1 MLIFSNNKN
10 NMITKIIKII
20 LGLFAVCII
29 VGTIVLA
36 MNPSKSI
43 KTEEPKV
50 ETPKQEES
58 VDVKVT
64 QDQLDSA
71 KEDYRAVVKKQPLPK
86 ADTSIDTYGLDEA
99 VIIKTFKDGFI
110 EGCVKDGT
118 DRGQCTCAYNYIYTM
133 LGSDG
138 LVRESLYYVKYDKM
152 SELMLT
158 TIYQAALACI

>member
-1 MLIFSNNKN
+1 MLIFSNKKNK
-10 NMITKIIKII
+10 MITKIIKII
-20 LGLFAVCII
+20 LGFFAVCII
-29 VGTIVLA
+29 VGTIILA

-43 KTEEPKV
+43 ETKEPKI

-58 VDVKVT
+58 IDIKVT
-64 QDQLDSA
+64 QDQLNFA
-71 KEDYRAVVKKQPLPK
+71 KEDYREVVKKQPLPK
-86 ADTSIDTYGLDEA
+86 ATTSVDTYGLDEA

-110 EGCVKDGT
+110 KECTREGT
-118 DRGQCTCAYNYIYTM
+118 DREQCICAYNYIYTI

-138 LVRESLYYVKYDKM
+138 LIRESLYYVKYDKM